1 VADVSGRGGGG
12 GSPPVDFL
20 IAGVQKGG
28 TFSLYRLLERHPEI
42 SLSKAKE
49 VHFFDNE
56 AIDRS
61 SPRYGEYHRTFS
73 RRPMFLCSTA
83 ET

>member
-1 VADVSGRGGGG
+1 VGGEEAG
-12 GSPPVDFL
+12 GSPPVDFF

-61 SPRYGEYHRTFS
+61 S
-73 RRPMFLCSTA
+73 